1 VQAVPSAGA
10 LEHADAGCG
19 FATRSNSCPGSDD
32 KEMVMARAVIVTGYG
47 PPMVLRPGDIEVG
60 DPGPAQI
67 RVAVQF
73 AGVGPTDL
81 AIRAGYLRE
90 VYPLEPGAVLGFE
103 AAGTVEAVGAD
114 VADVSLGDEVAVFLN
129 PILGGYAELVRA
141 DFWVRKPASVDW
153 KAAAALPASAEAAIR
168 VLNQLDVRA
177 GETLLLLGGAGS
189 VGTIATQIAAAQGVK
204 VISAVRPG
212 DFAAAETMGATP
224 IDFHRPLAEAVPAV
238 AGRVDAVMDASGRSD
253 LEAAI
258 ALAGGTNRVIT
269 LSDPRAPGLGVA
281 LSGPVPARIPD
292 ALAEAMGLLASGDLK
307 LRDRTVVPLS
317 QAADVHARLENG
329 QLRGKVLLGM

>member
-1 VQAVPSAGA
+1 VRLRDALVQLSA
-10 LEHADAGCG
+10 
-19 FATRSNSCPGSDD
+19 AT
-32 KEMVMARAVIVTGYG
+32 KETVMARAMIATGYG
-47 PPMVLRPGDIEVG
+47 PPTVLQPGEVEVG

-67 RVAVQF
+67 RVAVRF

-90 VYPLEPGAVLGFE
+90 VYPLRPGAVLGFE

-114 VADVSLGDEVAVFLN
+114 VTGTSPGDEVAVFLN
-129 PILGGYAELVRA
+129 PTLGGYAELVLA
-141 DFWVRKPASVDW
+141 DFWVGKPASVDW
-153 KAAAALPASAEAAIR
+153 EAAAALPASAEAAIR
-168 VLNQLDVRA
+168 VLNQLGVRS

-189 VGTIATQIAAAQGVK
+189 VGTIATQIAVARGVK

-212 DFAAAETMGATP
+212 DFAAAETLGATP
-224 IDFHRPLAEAVPAV
+224 IDFHRPLADAVPAV

-258 ALAGGTNRVIT
+258 ALAGGATRVIT
-269 LSDPRAPGLGVA
+269 LADPRGPGLGVA
-281 LSGPVPARIPD
+281 LSEPVPERVPD
-292 ALAEAMGLLASGDLK
+292 ALAEAMGLLASGGLH

-317 QAADVHARLENG
+317 QAADVHARLESG
-329 QLRGKVLLGM
+329 ELRGKVVLSV